1 MARDRKT
8 GQRVADEARR
18 LAELLD
24 SQQEAEEPIGA
35 EADDRVRRA
44 IHLTAGACAAV
55 AIQPLPF
62 ADILVLTPIQATLA
76 YKIARLR
83 GHQVTRE
90 QARRVLAEL
99 GGVIGLGLLAQQTA
113 LGLYKLGLPGLG
125 GFMTLPLVY
134 GLTYGIGRVIDYYY
148 SALADGLPFD
158 RERARAIFK
167 QGRRAGK
174 AAGRR
179 EGQKR

>member
-1 MARDRKT
+1 MARDRQTK
-8 GQRVADEARR
+8 QRVDAEAHR
-18 LAELLD
+18 LAALLD
-24 SQQEAEEPIGA
+24 AEKAAAEPLGA
-35 EADDRVRRA
+35 ATDERVRRS

-83 GHQVTRE
+83 GQPVSRE

-99 GGVIGLGLLAQQTA
+99 GGVLGLGLLAQQTA

-134 GLTYGIGRVIDYYY
+134 GLSYGIGRVINYYY
-148 SALADGLPFD
+148 VCLARGVTFDSA
-158 RERARAIFK
+158 RAKAIFK

-174 AAGRR
+174 AAGKR
-179 EGQKR
+179 EGKKK